1 MKNNVYLFQVQYAIE
16 VSKITN
22 YYLPYSI
29 GCIVA
34 YAKQF
39 KDIRD
44 NWDFGE
50 LFFKREDPVE
60 VVKRLD
66 NPKVCAFSSYV
77 WNEVISQEIA
87 KEVRKQYPDC
97 IIVWGGPQVGPEDYN
112 LDWCDIVIK
121 AEGER
126 NFVNILRDI
135 DAGKELPQTYTSDRI
150 DQLDE
155 CPSPYLEGVFDDII
169 ASHPEAVFAMTLETN
184 RGCPFQCTFCDWGS
198 LTYAKIK
205 KFDLDKVVGEL
216 DWATQN
222 PVAYLW
228 VADANFGVFKARDI
242 AIANLIKYACDH
254 KDSQID
260 AVNIQYYKNSTEVSF
275 EIAKILGKYNR
286 GMTLSVQSMTDEV
299 LVAIKRDNLEMN
311 DLSKLLKM
319 AREYDVLAYSE
330 VILPLPEET
339 LDSFKTSITQLLECG
354 QHNAIEM
361 WMGQLLKNS
370 QLGSKEHVEKY
381 EIETVEAFDYNYYH
395 NPLDWNEK
403 REKISLINKTSTMST
418 PEVTKAYMYGWMII
432 QLHTQG
438 YTQIISRYL
447 RGVHGIS
454 FRKFYDRVYEL
465 MQTKEGLSNIFHFV
479 ESFEK
484 IYITTG
490 ELPDPSS
497 IDTDIDVPVLGGHFT
512 AQMSLGMIFQ
522 NRIKVWEIAEQ
533 IAKEFGAED
542 EDIFVLNRHFLFD
555 LEVDYKQYYTCKYD
569 LEEWTE
575 GNYLYEI
582 ELKITK
588 EAYRKEIEADKFGEP
603 GNPKGTGI
611 KTSTFM
617 QRRRGLKNLYIQK
630 GDSNTKAYDLTTKNL
645 TSEVKSV

>member
-16 VSKITN
+16 ISDKTN

-39 KDIRD
+39 VDIRD
-44 NWDFGE
+44 NWNFGE

-97 IIVWGGPQVGPEDYN
+97 IIVWGGPQVGPEDYD

-150 DQLDE
+150 DKLDE

-222 PVAYLW
+222 PIGYLW

-254 KDSQID
+254 PDSGID
-260 AVNIQYYKNSTEVSF
+260 AVNIQYYKNSTEISF
-275 EIAKILGKYNR
+275 EIARILGKYNR
-286 GMTLSVQSMTDEV
+286 GMTLSVQSMTEEV
-299 LVAIKRDNLEMN
+299 LVAIKRDNLEIN
-311 DLSKLLKM
+311 DLTKLLKQ
-319 AREYDVLAYSE
+319 AREYNVLAYSE
-330 VILPLPEET
+330 VILPLPEES

-370 QLGSKEHVEKY
+370 ELGSKEHIEKY
-381 EIETVEAFDYNYYH
+381 GIGWVEAYDYNYYH

-403 REKISLINKTSTMST
+403 REKINLINKTNTMST
-418 PEVTKAYMYGWMII
+418 PEVTKAYMYGWMIL

-438 YTQIISRYL
+438 YTQLVSRYL
-447 RGVHGIS
+447 RGVHNIPY
-454 FRKFYDRVYEL
+454 RQFYDRLYEL
-465 MQTKEGLSNIFHFV
+465 LQIDDKLKVIFNFV
-479 ESFEK
+479 EQFEK
-484 IYITTG
+484 AYITTG
-490 ELPDPSS
+490 ELPDPN
-497 IDTDIDVPVLGGHFT
+497 DIDPTIEVPKLGGHFT
-512 AQMSLGMIFQ
+512 AQMSMDMIYK
-522 NRIKVWEIAEQ
+522 NRQSIYALAEQ
-533 IAKEFGAED
+533 IVNELGFTNESIIKMNRDHLYEDNKEYQSTYHSD
-542 EDIFVLNRHFLFD
+542 YDI
-555 LEVDYKQYYTCKYD
+555 
-569 LEEWTE
+569 EEWTPGQFE
-575 GNYLYEI
+575 YELEPCI
-582 ELKITK
+582 SKKWVTQSIVSAK
-588 EAYRKEIEADKFGEP
+588 VNSANKQIEA
-603 GNPKGTGI
+603 I
-611 KTSTFM
+611 Q
-617 QRRRGLKNLYIQK
+617 QRRRGLKNHYKKL
-630 GDSNTKAYDLTTKNL
+630 DN
-645 TSEVKSV
+645 

>member
-16 VSKITN
+16 ISDKTN

-39 KDIRD
+39 EDIRD

-50 LFFKREDPVE
+50 LFFKREDPIE

-97 IIVWGGPQVGPEDYN
+97 IIVWGGPQVGPEDYD

-150 DQLDE
+150 DKLDE

-222 PVAYLW
+222 PIGYLW

-254 KDSQID
+254 PDSGID
-260 AVNIQYYKNSTEVSF
+260 AVNIQYYKNSTEISF
-275 EIAKILGKYNR
+275 EIARILGKYNR
-286 GMTLSVQSMTDEV
+286 GMTLSVQSMTEEV
-299 LVAIKRDNLEMN
+299 LVAIKRDNLEIN
-311 DLSKLLKM
+311 DLTKLLKQ
-319 AREYDVLAYSE
+319 AREYNVLAYSE
-330 VILPLPEET
+330 VILPLPEES

-370 QLGSKEHVEKY
+370 ELGSKEHIEKY
-381 EIETVEAFDYNYYH
+381 GIGWVEAYDYNYYH

-403 REKISLINKTSTMST
+403 REKINLINKTNTMST
-418 PEVTKAYMYGWMII
+418 PEVTKAYMYGWMIL

-438 YTQIISRYL
+438 YTQLVSRYL
-447 RGVHGIS
+447 RGVHNIPY
-454 FRKFYDRVYEL
+454 RQFYDRLYEL
-465 MQTKEGLSNIFHFV
+465 LQIDDKLKVIFNFV
-479 ESFEK
+479 EQFEK
-484 IYITTG
+484 AYITTG
-490 ELPDPSS
+490 ELPDPK
-497 IDTDIDVPVLGGHFT
+497 DIDPTIEVPKLGGHFT
-512 AQMSLGMIFQ
+512 AQMSMDMIYK
-522 NRIKVWEIAEQ
+522 NRQSIYALAEQ
-533 IAKEFGAED
+533 IVNELGFTNESIIKMNRDHLYEDNKEYQSTYHSD
-542 EDIFVLNRHFLFD
+542 YDI
-555 LEVDYKQYYTCKYD
+555 
-569 LEEWTE
+569 EEWTPGQFE
-575 GNYLYEI
+575 YELEPCI
-582 ELKITK
+582 SKKWVTQSIVSAK
-588 EAYRKEIEADKFGEP
+588 VNSANKQIEA
-603 GNPKGTGI
+603 I
-611 KTSTFM
+611 Q
-617 QRRRGLKNLYIQK
+617 QRRRGLKNYYKKL
-630 GDSNTKAYDLTTKNL
+630 DN
-645 TSEVKSV
+645 

>member
-16 VSKITN
+16 ISDKTN

-39 KDIRD
+39 EDIRD
-44 NWDFGE
+44 NWNFGE

-205 KFDLDKVVGEL
+205 KFNLDKVVGEL

-222 PVAYLW
+222 PIGYLW

-242 AIANLIKYACDH
+242 AIANLIKIC
-254 KDSQID
+254 
-260 AVNIQYYKNSTEVSF
+260 
-275 EIAKILGKYNR
+275 
-286 GMTLSVQSMTDEV
+286 M
-299 LVAIKRDNLEMN
+299 
-311 DLSKLLKM
+311 
-319 AREYDVLAYSE
+319 
-330 VILPLPEET
+330 
-339 LDSFKTSITQLLECG
+339 
-354 QHNAIEM
+354 
-361 WMGQLLKNS
+361 
-370 QLGSKEHVEKY
+370 
-381 EIETVEAFDYNYYH
+381 
-395 NPLDWNEK
+395 
-403 REKISLINKTSTMST
+403 
-418 PEVTKAYMYGWMII
+418 
-432 QLHTQG
+432 
-438 YTQIISRYL
+438 
-447 RGVHGIS
+447 
-454 FRKFYDRVYEL
+454 
-465 MQTKEGLSNIFHFV
+465 
-479 ESFEK
+479 
-484 IYITTG
+484 
-490 ELPDPSS
+490 
-497 IDTDIDVPVLGGHFT
+497 
-512 AQMSLGMIFQ
+512 
-522 NRIKVWEIAEQ
+522 
-533 IAKEFGAED
+533 
-542 EDIFVLNRHFLFD
+542 
-555 LEVDYKQYYTCKYD
+555 
-569 LEEWTE
+569 
-575 GNYLYEI
+575 
-582 ELKITK
+582 
-588 EAYRKEIEADKFGEP
+588 
-603 GNPKGTGI
+603 
-611 KTSTFM
+611 
-617 QRRRGLKNLYIQK
+617 
-630 GDSNTKAYDLTTKNL
+630 
-645 TSEVKSV
+645 

>member
-16 VSKITN
+16 ISDKTN

-39 KDIRD
+39 VDIRD
-44 NWDFGE
+44 NWNFGE

-97 IIVWGGPQVGPEDYN
+97 IIVWGGPQVGPEDYD

-150 DQLDE
+150 DKLDE

-222 PVAYLW
+222 PIGYLW

-254 KDSQID
+254 PDSGID
-260 AVNIQYYKNSTEVSF
+260 AVNIQYYKNSTEISF
-275 EIAKILGKYNR
+275 EIARILGKYNR
-286 GMTLSVQSMTDEV
+286 GMTLSVQSMTEEV
-299 LVAIKRDNLEMN
+299 LVAIKRDNLEIN
-311 DLSKLLKM
+311 DLTKLLKQ
-319 AREYDVLAYSE
+319 AREYNVLAYSE
-330 VILPLPEET
+330 VILPLPEES

-370 QLGSKEHVEKY
+370 ELGSKEHIEKY
-381 EIETVEAFDYNYYH
+381 GIGWVEAYDYNYYH

-403 REKISLINKTSTMST
+403 REKINLINKTNTMST
-418 PEVTKAYMYGWMII
+418 PEVTKAYMYGWMIL

-438 YTQIISRYL
+438 YTQLVSRYL
-447 RGVHGIS
+447 RGVHNIPY
-454 FRKFYDRVYEL
+454 RQFYDRLYEL
-465 MQTKEGLSNIFHFV
+465 LQIDDKLKVIFNFV
-479 ESFEK
+479 EQFEK
-484 IYITTG
+484 AYITTG
-490 ELPDPSS
+490 ELPDPN
-497 IDTDIDVPVLGGHFT
+497 DIDPTIEVPKLGGHFT
-512 AQMSLGMIFQ
+512 AQMSMDMIYK
-522 NRIKVWEIAEQ
+522 NRQSIYALAEQ
-533 IAKEFGAED
+533 IVNELGFNNESIIKMNRDHLYEDNKEYQSTYHSD
-542 EDIFVLNRHFLFD
+542 YDI
-555 LEVDYKQYYTCKYD
+555 
-569 LEEWTE
+569 EEWTPGQFE
-575 GNYLYEI
+575 YELEPCI
-582 ELKITK
+582 SKKWVTQSIVSAK
-588 EAYRKEIEADKFGEP
+588 VNSANKQIEA
-603 GNPKGTGI
+603 I
-611 KTSTFM
+611 Q
-617 QRRRGLKNLYIQK
+617 QRRRGLKNHYKKL
-630 GDSNTKAYDLTTKNL
+630 DN
-645 TSEVKSV
+645 

>member
-16 VSKITN
+16 ISDKTN

-39 KDIRD
+39 EDIRD

-222 PVAYLW
+222 PIGYLW

-254 KDSQID
+254 KDSGID
-260 AVNIQYYKNSTEVSF
+260 AVNIQYYKNSTEISF

-286 GMTLSVQSMTDEV
+286 GMTLSVQSMTEEV
-299 LVAIKRDNLEMN
+299 LVAIKRDNLEIN
-311 DLSKLLKM
+311 DLTKLLKM
-319 AREYDVLAYSE
+319 AREYNVLAYSE

-339 LDSFKTSITQLLECG
+339 LHSFKTSITQLLECG

-370 QLGSKEHVEKY
+370 ELGSKEHIEKY
-381 EIETVEAFDYNYYH
+381 GIGWVEAYDYNYYH
-395 NPLDWNEK
+395 NPLDWNKK
-403 REKISLINKTSTMST
+403 REKINLINKTNTMST
-418 PEVTKAYMYGWMII
+418 PEVTKAYMYGWMIL

-438 YTQIISRYL
+438 YTQLVSRYL
-447 RGVHGIS
+447 RGVHNIPY
-454 FRKFYDRVYEL
+454 KQFYDRLYEL
-465 MQTKEGLSNIFHFV
+465 LQEDDKLKVIFNFV
-479 ESFEK
+479 EQFEK
-484 IYITTG
+484 AYITTG
-490 ELPDPSS
+490 ELPDPK
-497 IDTDIDVPVLGGHFT
+497 DIDPTIVVPKLGGHFT
-512 AQMSLGMIFQ
+512 AQMSMDMIYK
-522 NRIKVWEIAEQ
+522 NRESVYALAEQ
-533 IAKEFGAED
+533 IVNEFGFYNERIIKMNRDHLFED
-542 EDIFVLNRHFLFD
+542 EKDYQSPYISDYDI
-555 LEVDYKQYYTCKYD
+555 
-569 LEEWTE
+569 EEWTAGE
-575 GNYLYEI
+575 CEYELEPCISKKWKSI
-582 ELKITK
+582 ESDETNNVNKK
-588 EAYRKEIEADKFGEP
+588 IEA
-603 GNPKGTGI
+603 I
-611 KTSTFM
+611 Q
-617 QRRRGLKNLYIQK
+617 QRRRGLKNHY
-630 GDSNTKAYDLTTKNL
+630 KNL
-645 TSEVKSV
+645 TTETKSV

>member
-16 VSKITN
+16 ISDKTN

-39 KDIRD
+39 EDIRD
-44 NWDFGE
+44 NWNFGE

-135 DAGKELPQTYTSDRI
+135 DSGKELPQTYTSDRI

-222 PVAYLW
+222 PIGYLW

-254 KDSQID
+254 PSSGID
-260 AVNIQYYKNSTEVSF
+260 AVNIQYYKNSTEISF
-275 EIAKILGKYNR
+275 EIARILGKYNR

-299 LVAIKRDNLEMN
+299 LVAIKRDNLEIN
-311 DLSKLLKM
+311 DLTKLLKQ
-319 AREYDVLAYSE
+319 AREYNVLAYSE

-370 QLGSKEHVEKY
+370 ELGSKEHIEKY
-381 EIETVEAFDYNYYH
+381 GIGWVEAYDYNYYH

-403 REKISLINKTSTMST
+403 REKINLINKTNTMST
-418 PEVTKAYMYGWMII
+418 PEVTKAYMYGWMIL

-438 YTQIISRYL
+438 YTQLVSRYL
-447 RGVHGIS
+447 RGVHNIPY
-454 FRKFYDRVYEL
+454 RQFYDRLYEL
-465 MQTKEGLSNIFHFV
+465 LQIDDKLKVIFNFV
-479 ESFEK
+479 EQFEK
-484 IYITTG
+484 AYITTG
-490 ELPDPSS
+490 ELPDPK
-497 IDTDIDVPVLGGHFT
+497 DIDPTIEVPKLGGHFT
-512 AQMSLGMIFQ
+512 AQMSMDMIYK
-522 NRIKVWEIAEQ
+522 NRESVYALAEQ
-533 IAKEFGAED
+533 IVNELGFYNEHIIKMNRDHLFED
-542 EDIFVLNRHFLFD
+542 EKDYQPTYYCNYDI
-555 LEVDYKQYYTCKYD
+555 
-569 LEEWTE
+569 EEWTLGDFE
-575 GNYLYEI
+575 YELEPCISKKWTIKSI
-582 ELKITK
+582 ESAKTNNANK
-588 EAYRKEIEADKFGEP
+588 KIEA
-603 GNPKGTGI
+603 I
-611 KTSTFM
+611 Q
-617 QRRRGLKNLYIQK
+617 QRRRGLKNYFKKL
-630 GDSNTKAYDLTTKNL
+630 DN
-645 TSEVKSV
+645 